1 MDNLKYYDTS
11 LAYNFE
17 LFMPAEKRKAEVLP
31 IPTVKRQAQRK
42 VKTRTKAKSKVSPK
56 LGLVAVTVLFLIMLC
71 CNLVLRAQIT
81 ATESKINDINKQIAT
96 MESEAIR
103 INVALE
109 KKLSYS
115 NLEQEAYSLGMRKM
129 DKSQVV
135 YITTNEQN
143 KAITSGGL
151 ELAENN

>member
-1 MDNLKYYDTS
+1 LDNLKYYDTS

-17 LFMPAEKRKAEVLP
+17 LFMPAEKKKAEVLP
-31 IPTVKRQAQRK
+31 MPTNKNHTKRRAK
-42 VKTRTKAKSKVSPK
+42 TKAKARPKTK
-56 LGLVAVTVLFLIMLC
+56 LGLVAITALFLIMLC

-96 MESEAIR
+96 MESEATR
-103 INVALE
+103 ISVALE

-135 YITTNEQN
+135 YIKTNEQN
-143 KAITSGGL
+143 KAITKGGL

>member
-17 LFMPAEKRKAEVLP
+17 LFMPQEKKKAEVLP
-31 IPTVKRQAQRK
+31 MPRNKNQAKRRA
-42 VKTRTKAKSKVSPK
+42 KAKSKPK
-56 LGLVAVTVLFLIMLC
+56 TRLGLIAITAMFLLILC
-71 CNLVLRAQIT
+71 SNLILRAQIT
-81 ATESKINDINKQIAT
+81 ATESQIEQINKEIAVL
-96 MESEAIR
+96 ESEAVR
-103 INVALE
+103 MNVEIE

-115 NLEQEAYSLGMRKM
+115 NLEQEAYNLGMRKM

-135 YITTNEQN
+135 YIKTNEQN
-143 KAITSGGL
+143 KAITSGGI

>member
-17 LFMPAEKRKAEVLP
+17 LFMPAEKKKAEVLP
-31 IPTVKRQAQRK
+31 MPTNKNHTKRRAK
-42 VKTRTKAKSKVSPK
+42 TKAKARPKTK
-56 LGLVAVTVLFLIMLC
+56 LGLVAITALFLIMLC

-96 MESEAIR
+96 MESEATR
-103 INVALE
+103 IGVALE

-135 YITTNEQN
+135 YIKTNEQN
-143 KAITSGGL
+143 KAITKGGL

>member
-17 LFMPAEKRKAEVLP
+17 LFMPAQKKKAEVLP
-31 IPTVKRQAQRK
+31 MPTHKKQSKRRSK
-42 VKTRTKAKSKVSPK
+42 VKAKSRPKTK
-56 LGLVAVTVLFLIMLC
+56 LGLVAVTALFLLMLC

-81 ATESKINDINKQIAT
+81 ATESKINDVNKQIAV
-96 MESEAIR
+96 MESEATR
-103 INVALE
+103 IGVALE

-135 YITTNEQN
+135 YIKANEQN
-143 KAITSGGL
+143 KAIIKGGL

>member
-31 IPTVKRQAQRK
+31 MPTVKKQAKKR
-42 VKTRTKAKSKVSPK
+42 VKTKNKAVVSSRV
-56 LGLVAVTVLFLIMLC
+56 GLIAITALFLIMLC

-81 ATESKINDINKQIAT
+81 SAESEINEINKQIAV
-96 MESEAIR
+96 MESEATR
-103 INVALE
+103 IGVELE

-115 NLEQEAYSLGMRKM
+115 NLEQAAYGLGMRKM

-135 YITTNEQN
+135 YIKTNEQN

>member
-11 LAYNFE
+11 LAYNFD
-17 LFMPAEKRKAEVLP
+17 LFMPAEKKKAEVLP
-31 IPTVKRQAQRK
+31 MPTNKRQAKGRA
-42 VKTRTKAKSKVSPK
+42 KTRAKARPK
-56 LGLVAVTVLFLIMLC
+56 TGLGLIAITGLFLLMLC

-81 ATESKINDINKQIAT
+81 ATESKINDINKQISV
-96 MESEAIR
+96 MESEATR
-103 INVALE
+103 IGVELE

-135 YITTNEQN
+135 YIRTNEQN
-143 KAITSGGL
+143 KAITKGGL

>member
-17 LFMPAEKRKAEVLP
+17 LFMPAEKKKAEVLP
-31 IPTVKRQAQRK
+31 MPTNKKQSVRHKKSRAK
-42 VKTRTKAKSKVSPK
+42 ARTNKKSK
-56 LGLVAVTVLFLIMLC
+56 LGIVAVAVLFIAMLSF
-71 CNLVLRAQIT
+71 NLVLRAQIT
-81 ATESKINDINKQIAT
+81 ATESQIEKVNQQISA
-96 MESEAIR
+96 MESEATR
-103 INVALE
+103 INVAIE

-115 NLEQEAYSLGMRKM
+115 NLEREAYALGMRKM

-135 YITTNEQN
+135 YIKTNNQN
-143 KAITSGGL
+143 KAITQGGT

>member
-31 IPTVKRQAQRK
+31 MPTVKKQAKKR
-42 VKTRTKAKSKVSPK
+42 VKTKNKNKAVLSSRV
-56 LGLVAVTVLFLIMLC
+56 GLIAVTALFLIMLC

-81 ATESKINDINKQIAT
+81 AAESEINEINEQIAV
-96 MESEAIR
+96 MESEATR
-103 INVALE
+103 IGVELE

-115 NLEQEAYSLGMRKM
+115 NLEQAAYGLGMRKM

-135 YITTNEQN
+135 YIKTNEQN

>member
-1 MDNLKYYDTS
+1 LDNLKYYDTS

-31 IPTVKRQAQRK
+31 MPNNKTGAKRRA
-42 VKTRTKAKSKVSPK
+42 KTRSKAKTKARPRF
-56 LGLVAVTVLFLIMLC
+56 GLIAITGLFLIMLC

-81 ATESKINDINKQIAT
+81 ATESRIEAIDKEIAV
-96 MESEAIR
+96 MESEATR
-103 INVALE
+103 LNVELE

-135 YITTNEQN
+135 YIKTNEEN

>member
-31 IPTVKRQAQRK
+31 MPTVKRQAQRK
-42 VKTRTKAKSKVSPK
+42 VKTRTKAKAKVSPK

-96 MESEAIR
+96 MESEATR

>member
-17 LFMPAEKRKAEVLP
+17 LFMPAEKKKAEVLP
-31 IPTVKRQAQRK
+31 MPTNKKQVKRRAKIKAR
-42 VKTRTKAKSKVSPK
+42 AKSKSR
-56 LGLVAVTVLFLIMLC
+56 LGLVAVTALFLLMLC

-81 ATESKINDINKQIAT
+81 ATESKINDVNKQISV
-96 MESEAIR
+96 MESEATR
-103 INVALE
+103 IGVELE

-135 YITTNEQN
+135 YIKTNEQN
-143 KAITSGGL
+143 KAITKGGL